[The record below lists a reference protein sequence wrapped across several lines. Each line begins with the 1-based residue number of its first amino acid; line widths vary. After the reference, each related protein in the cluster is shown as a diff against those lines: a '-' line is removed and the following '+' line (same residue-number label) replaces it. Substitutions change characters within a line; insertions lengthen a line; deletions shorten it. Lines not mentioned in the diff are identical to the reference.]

1 MAGCVALIVAAGRG
15 ARLGAEGTEGAP
27 SPKQYTLLCG
37 RPMLSH
43 AVAAFL
49 DSDAVAAVRVVIH
62 ADDRARYDDAVG
74 HLSLL
79 EPVQGGASRQDSVRA
94 GLESLAG
101 EGFDSVLIHDAARPL
116 VDAALIARTLEAL
129 AAHPGAVPALAV
141 TDSLKRG
148 AGGIILEAVERTELW
163 RAQTPQGFSFTT
175 ILEAHRQAAA
185 LGTGGHTDD
194 AAIAAAAGIEVALV
208 PGAEDNFKITTR
220 EDLARAE
227 RLLAGAGETRTGQ
240 GFDVHA
246 FGAEGSGPVRLCG
259 VDVPHGRGLEGH
271 SDADAGLHAATD
283 AVLGA
288 LAEGGYGARELIVR
302 VNGLASPWGNDDLV
316 AVATSGAHAVLL
328 PKVDGAAMIEQAVA
342 YSLVRKQFDRVIG
355 SFQAVKHMCAEMI
368 AELEPARS
376 LVWYAAHSFDSMP
389 DEAPLMAA
397 HALANLSEIGREIA
411 SVSTQVHGGIG
422 WTEEQNLHFW
432 FKRISSA
439 RHMLGG
445 PEFLRNRAAELQGL
459 VPAA

>member
-15 ARLGAEGTEGAP
+15 ARLGAEDTEGAP

-49 DSDAVAAVRVVIH
+49 DSGAVAAVRVVIH

-116 VDAALIARTLEAL
+116 VDAALIARIIKAL

-175 ILEAHRQAAA
+175 ILDAHRKAAA
-185 LGTGGHTDD
+185 LGTVGHTDD

-208 PGAEDNFKITTR
+208 PGAKDNFKITTR

-283 AVLGA
+283 ALLGA
-288 LAEGGYGARELIVR
+288 LAEGDIGSHFPATIEAWKDADSATFLGHALGLLKARGGTLVHLDVTIICEHPKIAPHRARMRAAMAAILGITLDRISVKATTTEGLGALGRGDGI
-302 VNGLASPWGNDDLV
+302 AAQ
-316 AVATSGAHAVLL
+316 AVATICL
-328 PKVDGAAMIEQAVA
+328 PAI
-342 YSLVRKQFDRVIG
+342 R
-355 SFQAVKHMCAEMI
+355 
-368 AELEPARS
+368 
-376 LVWYAAHSFDSMP
+376 
-389 DEAPLMAA
+389 
-397 HALANLSEIGREIA
+397 
-411 SVSTQVHGGIG
+411 
-422 WTEEQNLHFW
+422 
-432 FKRISSA
+432 
-439 RHMLGG
+439 
-445 PEFLRNRAAELQGL
+445 
-459 VPAA
+459 PAAIRPAPIRPESPAP

>member
-1 MAGCVALIVAAGRG
+1 
-15 ARLGAEGTEGAP
+15 
-27 SPKQYTLLCG
+27 
-37 RPMLSH
+37 MLSH

-49 DSDAVAAVRVVIH
+49 DSGAVAAVRVVIH

-79 EPVQGGASRQDSVRA
+79 EPVQGGATRQDSVRL

-116 VDAALIARTLEAL
+116 VDAALIARIIKAL
-129 AAHPGAVPALAV
+129 ATHPGAVPALAV

-148 AGGIILEAVERTELW
+148 AGGIILDAVDRTELW

-175 ILEAHRQAAA
+175 ILDAHRKAAA

-208 PGAEDNFKITTR
+208 PGAQANFKITTR

-246 FGAEGSGPVRLCG
+246 FGVEGSGPVRLCG

-271 SDADAGLHAATD
+271 SDADAGLHAVTD
-283 AVLGA
+283 ALLGA
-288 LAEGGYGARELIVR
+288 LAEGDIGSHFPATIEAWKDADSAIFLDHALGLLKARGGTLVHLDVTIICEHPKIAPHRALMRAAMAAILGLTIDRISVKATTSEGLGALGRGDGI
-302 VNGLASPWGNDDLV
+302 AAQ
-316 AVATSGAHAVLL
+316 AVATICL
-328 PKVDGAAMIEQAVA
+328 AA
-342 YSLVRKQFDRVIG
+342 IG
-355 SFQAVKHMCAEMI
+355 
-368 AELEPARS
+368 
-376 LVWYAAHSFDSMP
+376 
-389 DEAPLMAA
+389 
-397 HALANLSEIGREIA
+397 
-411 SVSTQVHGGIG
+411 
-422 WTEEQNLHFW
+422 
-432 FKRISSA
+432 
-439 RHMLGG
+439 
-445 PEFLRNRAAELQGL
+445 
-459 VPAA
+459 PAAIRPAPIRPERPSP

>member
-227 RLLAGAGETRTGQ
+227 RLLAGAGETRTGP

-288 LAEGGYGARELIVR
+288 LAEGDIGSHFPATDEAWKDADSATFLGHALGLLKARGGTLVHLDVTIICEHPKIAPHRAPMRAAMAAILGITIDRISVKATTTEGLGALGRGDGI
-302 VNGLASPWGNDDLV
+302 AAQ
-316 AVATSGAHAVLL
+316 AVATICL
-328 PKVDGAAMIEQAVA
+328 PPI
-342 YSLVRKQFDRVIG
+342 R
-355 SFQAVKHMCAEMI
+355 
-368 AELEPARS
+368 PAPIR
-376 LVWYAAHSFDSMP
+376 P
-389 DEAPLMAA
+389 EKPAP
-397 HALANLSEIGREIA
+397 
-411 SVSTQVHGGIG
+411 
-422 WTEEQNLHFW
+422 
-432 FKRISSA
+432 
-439 RHMLGG
+439 
-445 PEFLRNRAAELQGL
+445 
-459 VPAA
+459 